1 MLKVDTIKN
10 NSFSNS
16 NIQYAK
22 NSNSFGHK
30 QVAQQAYMKMNK
42 DVYIDYVA
50 GDISL
55 IQLLANK
62 LKNLA
67 NVLAKND
74 PRLEIKAQI
83 IEENLKREAQRK
95 LSYRAIA

>member
-1 MLKVDTIKN
+1 
-10 NSFSNS
+10 
-16 NIQYAK
+16 
-22 NSNSFGHK
+22 
-30 QVAQQAYMKMNK
+30 MNK

-74 PRLEIKAQI
+74 PRLEIRAQI